1 MELRQ
6 LDRDFYACE
15 QEDLGL
21 GWSNSGFV
29 ARGGGFVIDT
39 LYDVVLTRQ
48 MVGLYSSVHPA
59 PAQRLVNTHH
69 NGDHCWGNQLFVGAE
84 IIAHRGCVA
93 RFFDFEPARAEAIR
107 TMPDPPEG
115 VRDIAEEWAPFD
127 FAGIELTPPT
137 RVIDGDVTLDV

>member
-48 MVGLYSSVHPA
+48 MVELYAKVHPA

-69 NGDHCWGNQLFVGAE
+69 NGDHCWGNQLFAGAE
-84 IIAHRGCVA
+84 IIAHRGCA
-93 RFFDFEPARAEAIR
+93 ERFSHFTPAQAEASAR
-107 TMPDPPEG
+107 
-115 VRDIAEEWAPFD
+115 W
-127 FAGIELTPPT
+127 PT
-137 RVIDGDVTLDV
+137 HPSICVIWCTSSRRSTSL